1 MPADEPLDPETDRH
15 ETNRRRCPVCWTWFT
30 PNSPS
35 NPHPRRY
42 CCGACRIEDY
52 RRRREH
58 DETQLLLDA
67 KLDVLRAA
75 RHLDDKRR
83 ETLQARR
90 RLDERRHPMN
100 PD

>member
-42 CCGACRIEDY
+42 CCGACRIEDS
-52 RRRREH
+52 RRRRERKQ
-58 DETQLLLDA
+58 TQLLLDA
-67 KLDVLRAA
+67 KLDVTPRPSVA
-75 RHLDDKRR
+75 RPP
-83 ETLQARR
+83 E
-90 RLDERRHPMN
+90 
-100 PD
+100 PDAYSTKGQTP